1 VQLCASVCQQAL
13 NERIACHLNKLGHFL
28 NPAAESRS
36 CNQLI
41 QKPFLHVTFRAFA
54 AFMLKQILIQRSWA
68 HPAGPPAQ
76 PFLVRKAAAYVTRI
90 LSIFGISAAAP
101 DQLGFG
107 GEAAA
112 TASASE
118 GAAKYLDAF
127 ALFRDTVRSMAKG
140 NKSPGQM
147 LAACDR

>member
-1 VQLCASVCQQAL
+1 
-13 NERIACHLNKLGHFL
+13 
-28 NPAAESRS
+28 
-36 CNQLI
+36 
-41 QKPFLHVTFRAFA
+41 
-54 AFMLKQILIQRSWA
+54 MLKPILVQRFWSQS
-68 HPAGPPAQ
+68 AGPPAQ

-112 TASASE
+112 SASASE

-127 ALFRDTVRSMAKG
+127 ALFRDTVRSMAKS